1 MHVCRF
7 NLRVLECRIAAML
20 LAHLLPAPLGTAGAP
35 AQALVWQQVTIL
47 KQVEQQLLQYAAA
60 NSNSSG
66 AVPAGL
72 LVWAVQQLL
81 PEATYT
87 LQQVRDFGRRASPG
101 CQAQA
106 SLSWLAVGNGNDST
120 SCTNVCGQQPHLCSL
135 LLAHGMGPSTR
146 AVIKQ
151 QWAVSGNSQVSR
163 RQLYSVTRDLCC

>member
-20 LAHLLPAPLGTAGAP
+20 LAHLLPAPLGTVGAP

-60 NSNSSG
+60 NSSSSG

-87 LQQVRDFGRRASPG
+87 LQQVRALWSQGVT
-101 CQAQA
+101 
-106 SLSWLAVGNGNDST
+106 W
-120 SCTNVCGQQPHLCSL
+120 
-135 LLAHGMGPSTR
+135 MPSTGISFLAGCR
-146 AVIKQ
+146 
-151 QWAVSGNSQVSR
+151 QWQ
-163 RQLYSVTRDLCC
+163 